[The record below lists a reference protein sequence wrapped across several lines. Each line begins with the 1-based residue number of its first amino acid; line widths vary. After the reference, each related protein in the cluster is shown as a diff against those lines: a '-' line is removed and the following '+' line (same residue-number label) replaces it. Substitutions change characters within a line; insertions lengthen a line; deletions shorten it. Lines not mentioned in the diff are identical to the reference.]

1 MNSTN
6 PADQI
11 KPVLRLALW
20 VFVASLAFLHVFI
33 TFRGLASPAAMDQA
47 QIARE
52 LARGH
57 GFSTQMVRPSSLRMM
72 QDHQREALVA
82 SLPDTSH
89 PPLQPVLWAPVFKA
103 LESWWPFETTGMIY
117 RMDRVIACMSTCWFL
132 LTLVLMHGIAR
143 RLFDRTLAGFAV
155 LAVVLSRPMWM
166 MVTSG
171 GHQALLLFCA
181 TAAAWCLMILMQ
193 RADSG
198 EPAGLM
204 PFLLALLCTAMVMT
218 QWMAAWL
225 VLGVGISVALLL
237 PRNRGTLVM
246 VILLPMIATAA
257 WLARNQMICGEVLGT
272 AKASLQSILVP
283 FPDSVQ
289 MRDYESAT
297 PPLVLA
303 ALLRRV
309 NAHFSGQIEDLFSHV
324 LLVVPAVLFFIALLH
339 RFRRADVNRFRW
351 AVAIMWGCSILGMS
365 LLGLPDG
372 PQDDRQLHAIMVPSL
387 TVLGLAGLA
396 VLWARFN
403 PGHGGVWT
411 RHGFAILAIG
421 IGGWPMIMGLTS
433 DLRLG
438 LFMKNQLMQ
447 ADYRAASLARLTEMV
462 EDDETL
468 VSDAPWAVAWYAD
481 RPTIWLPKT
490 REQFDVLR
498 DLAKKQKHPVAG
510 VVITS
515 LCMKGETLATQ
526 FTGPYAEWVDLI
538 ARGPVRGLGVD
549 LAQTVERLRDYPH
562 MLPLGWALMP
572 DGRPVFPS
580 NFFSDRDRWTALKE
594 AQKP

>member
-1 MNSTN
+1 MNSTK

-57 GFSTQMVRPSSLRMM
+57 GFSTQMVRPSALRML
-72 QDHQREALVA
+72 QENQRDASVA
-82 SLPDTSH
+82 RLPDTSH
-89 PPLQPVLWAPVFKA
+89 PPLQPILWAPVFKA

-117 RMDRVIACMSTCWFL
+117 RMDRVIACMNTCWFL

-155 LAVVLSRPMWM
+155 LALVLSRPMWM
-166 MVTSG
+166 MVTNG
-171 GHQALLLFCA
+171 GHHALLLFCA
-181 TAAAWCLMILMQ
+181 TASAWCLMMMMR
-193 RADSG
+193 RAEAG
-198 EPAGLM
+198 EPSGAM
-204 PFLLALLCTAMVMT
+204 PFLLGLACTAMIMT

-225 VLGVGISVALLL
+225 VLGVGISVAVLL
-237 PRNRGTLVM
+237 PRNRGALVF
-246 VILLPMIATAA
+246 VILLPLLASAG
-257 WLARNQMICGEVLGT
+257 WLIRNQMICGEMLGT

-297 PPLVLA
+297 PPLVLS
-303 ALLRRV
+303 ALMRRV

-324 LLVVPAVLFFIALLH
+324 LMVVPAALFFLSLLH
-339 RFRRADVNRFRW
+339 RFRRDDVNRFRW
-351 AVAIMWGCSILGMS
+351 AIAIIWGCAILGMS

-372 PQDDRQLHAIMVPSL
+372 PQDDRQLHAILVPSL

-411 RHGFAILAIG
+411 RHGFAILALG
-421 IGGWPMIMGLTS
+421 IGGWPIIVGLTS

-438 LFMKNQLMQ
+438 LFMKNQMMQ
-447 ADYRAASLARLTEMV
+447 PDYRAASMSRLRDMV
-462 EDDETL
+462 NEEETL
-468 VSDAPWAVAWYAD
+468 VSDAPWAIAWYAD
-481 RPTIWLPKT
+481 RSTIWLPKS
-490 REQFDVLR
+490 RDQFHRLR
-498 DLAKKQKHPVAG
+498 DLAKEQKHPVAG
-510 VVITS
+510 VVVTT
-515 LCMKGETLATQ
+515 LCMKNETFASQ
-526 FTGPYAEWVDLI
+526 FTGHYAEWIDLI
-538 ARGPVRGLGVD
+538 ARGPIRALGVD
-549 LAQTVERLRDYPH
+549 LAQNVERLRDYPH
-562 MLPLGWALMP
+562 MFPLGWTQMP
-572 DGRPVFPS
+572 DGRPMFPA
-580 NFFSDRDRWTALKE
+580 NFFSDKDRWTALKE
-594 AQKP
+594 AKKP